1 MTDVRLP
8 THPSELETLPP
19 AAVRERFLVEDLFA
33 PGEVRWCLSQA
44 DRVLIGGAV
53 PAGGALELDA
63 PDEIRAEAL
72 NDRRELGVVCLEG
85 SGTVAADGTE
95 HQLEAE
101 SILYVGA
108 GTGSVTL
115 AGDATY
121 YLVSVPAHRSLP
133 TTLIPREEADVV
145 EVGEDGAA
153 SKRTIRKYVHGDRV
167 ESCELAIGITT
178 LAPGSVWNTMP
189 CHTHDRRTETYL
201 YFGLPEGE
209 RVVHL
214 CGQPSSTR
222 SMIVADRQAVISPPW
237 SVHFGAG
244 TAPYKFVWATG
255 GENLAYNDM
264 DPVDTASLA

>member
-1 MTDVRLP
+1 MPAGQVLDVV
-8 THPSELETLPP
+8 PP
-19 AAVRERFLVEDLFA
+19 A
-33 PGEVRWCLSQA
+33 EVR
-44 DRVLIGGAV
+44 
-53 PAGGALELDA
+53 
-63 PDEIRAEAL
+63 AESL
-72 NDRRELGVVCLEG
+72 CDRRELGVVCLAG
-85 SGTVAADGTE
+85 PGVATLDGTD
-95 HQLEAE
+95 HTMEAE
-101 SILYVGA
+101 DILYVGA
-108 GTGSVTL
+108 GTQAISL
-115 AGDATY
+115 SGDATF
-121 YLVSVPAHRSLP
+121 YLVSVPAHRPLP
-133 TTLIPREEADVV
+133 STLIRRGEADVV
-145 EVGEDGAA
+145 EVGEDAAA

-167 ESCELAIGITT
+167 ASCELAIGITT